1 MKLEL
6 KNSPNGIDLSKLSK
20 KLGEFIG
27 NKERYVLFLAVAIFF
42 GYCGYLWYTY
52 VYNYQ
57 WNDAEKQAYI
67 STKKSSVAFDRENFE
82 KVLDEIKAR
91 QSEYDETIENQR
103 DIFDVK

>member
-20 KLGEFIG
+20 KLGEFIS
-27 NKERYVLFLAVAIFF
+27 NKEKYVLFLVAAIFF
-42 GYCGYLWYTY
+42 GYCGYLWYAY

-67 STKKSSVAFDRENFE
+67 NTKKSSVAFDRKNFE

-91 QSEYDETIENQR
+91 QTEYDKTIENQR
-103 DIFDVK
+103 DIFNTK